1 LHLVI
6 APSGR
11 CWVQVTADGQMR
23 VAREVSAGERIA
35 VDASERLQ
43 VVVGDAGSF
52 AYELNG
58 RPGKALGRAGQVAR
72 ATILPATVPQ
82 FQAP

>member
-1 LHLVI
+1 
-6 APSGR
+6 
-11 CWVQVTADGQMR
+11 M
-23 VAREVSAGERIA
+23 
-35 VDASERLQ
+35 DAAERLQ
-43 VVVGDAGSF
+43 VVVGDAGNF

-58 RPGKALGRAGQVAR
+58 RAGKSLGRAGQVAR